1 MENLKVLKNIDKDI
15 WIFEGKAVSFYTM
28 PYTTRMTVIR
38 INKNEL
44 WIQSPCE
51 LSIELIV
58 ELKQIGNVKYI
69 LSPNKIHHIYMQ
81 DWQEEFP
88 NAKLYSSPGLEEKR
102 KDIKFNSELKNNPE
116 PEWEKE
122 IKQMIFYGSSIMEEV
137 IFLHKKSKTL
147 ILGDLIENFDE
158 NHFSGIK
165 KIIAKWVGIL
175 APNGKAPVDLRFTF
189 NKKTAGESFNRMMEW
204 NFEKIILSHGIWIK
218 ENGKEFA
225 KKSFRWVKNN

>member
-44 WIQSPCE
+44 WIHSPCE

-165 KIIAKWVGIL
+165 KIIAKWVGIIS
-175 APNGKAPVDLRFTF
+175 PNGKAPIDLRYTF
-189 NKKTAGESFNRMMEW
+189 NKNIAKINYDKMIQW
-204 NFEKIILSHGIWIK
+204 NFNKIIISHGIWIK

-225 KKSFRWVKNN
+225 KKSFNWANK